1 MKVLNSNYFPRLYAD
16 FATERGERCLVQEFV
31 SGQSLYQVIKQK
43 GPKKGISEDT
53 ARYYF
58 KQLVDAVVLMHSA
71 NVCHRDIKLENIL
84 ITDRGRVKIIDFGF
98 SV

>member
-1 MKVLNSNYFPRLYAD
+1 M
-16 FATERGERCLVQEFV
+16 
-31 SGQSLYQVIKQK
+31 IKQK
-43 GPKKGISEDT
+43 GPKKGIPEET

-58 KQLVDAVVLMHSA
+58 KQLVDAVTIMHTA

-98 SV
+98 SI